1 MGKDKGIDTTPRNSM
16 ATDTE
21 MQRQKLVG
29 DAVEHTED
37 VHIDGEQ
44 SKFSAILGI
53 LRKLIGV
60 ADVINLRL
68 SLPSQLLDPIPN
80 LEYWNYMDSP
90 EHFVAMHALNT
101 ISAPGWFGL
110 LALRELSSQI
120 TEPDDEVERMLAM
133 LAWWFSKLLKHTGK
147 VHKPFNSVL
156 GEQFF
161 CKWEVGGNGS
171 TSNATQ
177 TATDNVSANSSD
189 AKREDTV
196 ASSITNV
203 SAGNSSSGG
212 SKLSVEYITEQV
224 SHHPPVSAF
233 VYRCKERGIEAA
245 GVDHIAAKFTGLS
258 ATVATGSECRGIFVT
273 LKQRN
278 DEMYKST
285 HPVGSIVGWMRGSLK
300 VQLIESSYIVCA
312 KTGLATII
320 EFKEE
325 RWFGKNK
332 GNVTGKVFRYDDKV
346 HGDKIAGWRLKDIP
360 KACTTVAT
368 FGGNWDQKVMVQ
380 RVDGTSKDDAERL
393 LIDMAVLQAAEKQVK
408 PVEEQGEMESRRIWG
423 PVASKMLEG
432 KFSEATRIKRGIED
446 KQRALAAARKE
457 RGEVVVPVLFKPDYS
472 SNGKPELLDD
482 APINI

>member
-1 MGKDKGIDTTPRNSM
+1 MGKNKGTDTTPRNSLS
-16 ATDTE
+16 ADSE
-21 MQRQKLVG
+21 VQRQKHIG
-29 DAVEHTED
+29 DAVEHTEE

-90 EHFVAMHALNT
+90 EHFVA
-101 ISAPGWFGL
+101 
-110 LALRELSSQI
+110 I

-161 CKWEVGGNGS
+161 CKWEVDGNRSSAASATAQAATGS
-171 TSNATQ
+171 ASG
-177 TATDNVSANSSD
+177 NSSD
-189 AKREDTV
+189 AKREDTA

-203 SAGNSSSGG
+203 SDGNGG

-233 VYRCKERGIEAA
+233 VYRCKERGIEAV
-245 GVDHIAAKFTGLS
+245 GMDHIAAKFTGLS
-258 ATVATGSECRGIFVT
+258 ATVATGSECHGIFVT

-278 DEMYKST
+278 DEMYKCT
-285 HPVGSIVGWMRGSLK
+285 HPVGSIVGWMRGTLK

-312 KTGLATII
+312 KTGLAAII

-332 GNVTGKVFRYDDKV
+332 GNVTGKVFRYDEKAY
-346 HGDKIAGWRLKDIP
+346 GDKIAGWRLKDIP
-360 KACTTVAT
+360 KTCTTVAT
-368 FGGNWDQKVMVQ
+368 FGGNWDQKVMVE
-380 RVDGTSKDDAERL
+380 RVDGASKDSAERL
-393 LIDMAVLQAAEKQVK
+393 LIDMTALEPAEKQVK

-423 PVASKMLEG
+423 VVASKMLEG
-432 KFSEATRIKRGIED
+432 KFGEATRIKRGIED
-446 KQRALAAARKE
+446 EQRALAAARKE
-457 RGEVVVPVLFKPDYS
+457 RAEVVLPALFKPGYS

>member
-1 MGKDKGIDTTPRNSM
+1 MMGKDKGIDTTPRNSM
-16 ATDTE
+16 SADSE
-21 MQRQKLVG
+21 IQRQKIVG
-29 DAVEHTED
+29 DAVEHTEE
-37 VHIDGEQ
+37 VHIDGDQ

-60 ADVINLRL
+60 ADVINLRV

-90 EHFVAMHALNT
+90 EHFVA
-101 ISAPGWFGL
+101 
-110 LALRELSSQI
+110 I

-161 CKWEVGGNGS
+161 CKWEVGGSGL
-171 TSNATQ
+171 TPTATQ
-177 TATDNVSANSSD
+177 TTTGNANANSSD
-189 AKREDTV
+189 AKREDTA

-212 SKLSVEYITEQV
+212 GKLNVEYITEQV

-233 VYRCKERGIEAA
+233 VYRCKERGIEAV
-245 GVDHIAAKFTGLS
+245 GMDHIAAKFTGLS
-258 ATVATGSECRGIFVT
+258 ATVATGSECHGIFVT

-285 HPVGSIVGWMRGSLK
+285 HPVGSIVGWMRGTLK

-312 KTGLATII
+312 KTGLAAII

-332 GNVTGKVFRYDDKV
+332 GNVTGKVFRYDDKA

-360 KACTTVAT
+360 KTCTTVAT

-380 RVDGTSKDDAERL
+380 RVDGASKDDAERL
-393 LIDMAVLQAAEKQVK
+393 LIDMTVLQAAEKQVK

-457 RGEVVVPVLFKPDYS
+457 RGEAVVPALFKPDYA
-472 SNGKPELLDD
+472 SNGKPELLDN